1 MRAVLILITFGIIFI
16 SECCESSPDKI
27 KRDDTIS
34 EKEAI
39 KKALQEDLAPSS
51 DIKQFNW
58 FYSAFAHA
66 ATTGNDTIFDVVIH
80 PEYGL
85 WIIHSAGAVPN
96 FTRINHILEFKM
108 PDGKSLIPFQRDA
121 MMRVPKEET
130 LPVLVC
136 EDDKIYNKSGCFTS
150 LQNTFAEQ
158 KTWKYAGLD
167 AEKDRV
173 IEESAKTITRTV
185 INTEN
190 YRFYFSLIKG
200 SWYLTF
206 LDIMTPCEA

>member
-1 MRAVLILITFGIIFI
+1 MRAISILIIISIIFI
-16 SECCESSPDKI
+16 TGCGESSADKS
-27 KRDDTIS
+27 KHDDSLS

-39 KKALQEDLAPSS
+39 KKALQEDLAPPS
-51 DIKQFNW
+51 DIKHFNW

-66 ATTGNDTIFDVVIH
+66 AITGNDTIFDIVIH

-108 PDGKSLIPFQRDA
+108 PDGKNLIPFQRDA

-136 EDDKIYNKSGCFTS
+136 DDDKVYNKRGCFSS

-158 KTWKYAGLD
+158 KIWKYAGLD
-167 AEKDRV
+167 AEKDRE

-206 LDIMTPCEA
+206 MDIMTPCEA